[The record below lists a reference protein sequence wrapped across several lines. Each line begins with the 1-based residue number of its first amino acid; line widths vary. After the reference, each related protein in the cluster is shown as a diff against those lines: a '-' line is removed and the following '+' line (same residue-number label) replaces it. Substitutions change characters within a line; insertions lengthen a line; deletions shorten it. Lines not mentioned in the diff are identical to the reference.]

1 MGWVKRDYCLM
12 FAKEDCRRQSAQ
24 EASISSV
31 VLGAAT
37 AEAVEFAR
45 ILAQRAP
52 KSGPAGYLRTSD
64 AWTRR
69 ASAVRLS
76 VLESI
81 RSMLVSDEPDP
92 NVIDVSDLRVPDARD
107 IVLTENAYTDHA
119 VANGDANTQ
128 ISIAMKQNPSNARSE
143 VSVAH
148 STAHIELSNG
158 QPHPATPRATAMPPL
173 ADARSE
179 VSVARPSRP
188 ADARSEVSVARPSGP
203 ADARSEVSVAR
214 PSGPSD
220 ARSGVSVAP
229 VSQNVTRAMIL
240 QSEEDAIKTWYD
252 AAATELNSKQ
262 TRGELREEQFK
273 RKKAL
278 LRAEYWTKM
287 DKMRNNGSPTVID
300 A

>member
-148 STAHIELSNG
+148 STAHTLSS
-158 QPHPATPRATAMPPL
+158 ATVNR
-173 ADARSE
+173 
-179 VSVARPSRP
+179 
-188 ADARSEVSVARPSGP
+188 
-203 ADARSEVSVAR
+203 
-214 PSGPSD
+214 
-220 ARSGVSVAP
+220 
-229 VSQNVTRAMIL
+229 I
-240 QSEEDAIKTWYD
+240 
-252 AAATELNSKQ
+252 Q
-262 TRGELREEQFK
+262 T
-273 RKKAL
+273 
-278 LRAEYWTKM
+278 
-287 DKMRNNGSPTVID
+287 P
-300 A
+300 